1 MAESTAHQHV
11 VSIYRKFGVRSRA
24 GLMGLW
30 LNRGG

>member
-1 MAESTAHQHV
+1 LRGPPPIGNV

-24 GLMGLW
+24 GLMSLW